1 MWKKKVN
8 FVFLLINI
16 ILLIFWFFVLKY
28 WWFNKADNFAYSKLL
43 ALYYNSN
50 RWTLWMSNIWN
61 SLDPVLV
68 KIDKK
73 TFSKLW
79 VTPSTFHRW
88 YYAKLVKK
96 LQSYGVKNIV
106 FDVFFQKL
114 HYWTWTSKLQKI
126 YNKSLEI
133 FDDRF
138 ANSLSWNVTLWVIP
152 WYTYKENNL
161 SSDYKV
167 KTHTIPLIFPAKQFL
182 GKWVDLW
189 YVQSHLN
196 NWPINN
202 WIDPYVKYK
211 SWYILNLWYAWYF
224 NRLYAEWKIWK
235 KINIIEKKTKN
246 IFWANKL
253 IIETT
258 NKRYNKIIPLSTD
271 YNWNSFVFTPLF
283 VLHKSKLN
291 YSMVDIL
298 NDQDNIYSPFFKN
311 KTVFIWATDSTLN
324 DMKLSYLWNIPWV
337 MFHINSFLSIKNN
350 QYIYLLWYKWSF
362 VILLILFITW
372 YLFVNFFKSESLSII
387 VFFVLLWLIYVS
399 SIYILEN
406 NWILIPIGSLTIILT
421 IKLFFDILNILL
433 INEKRK
439 ELLNKLFNKYVWEK
453 VLKKTDENKWW
464 KIAEKK
470 EIALMFSDIA
480 SFTNISEKL
489 TAEEV
494 IQMLNL
500 YFEQTN
506 KPIIKSHWFIDKYVW
521 DAIMAFW
528 ENMESSDDILK
539 AIIQIQKNHPKIME
553 NVQNKLWKEID
564 IYTRIWLHY
573 GEAIVWDVWDV
584 NNKISYTAIGDNVN
598 LASRLEWINKYYGT
612 NIMLSE
618 TFYDKIEKK
627 ENFAI
632 RLVDKITVKWKTEPI
647 NIYHTMPYYDFEI
660 TEELKDYLNKFE
672 KWLDLY
678 FKWEFEKSKDKF
690 LELTIFKIWKEDP
703 VLTMILK
710 RLEYLIEN
718 KPKNWDWVWRFTTK

>member
-1 MWKKKVN
+1 MRNRKIKII
-8 FVFLLINI
+8 FLVINLLLLGLWFI
-16 ILLIFWFFVLKY
+16 ILKY
-28 WWFNKADNFAYSKLL
+28 WRFWETDNFAYSELL
-43 ALYYNSN
+43 QLHLNRNKSRGWLRIWYNKN
-50 RWTLWMSNIWN
+50 AI
-61 SLDPVLV
+61 LV
-68 KIDKK
+68 KIDRK
-73 TFSKLW
+73 TFNQLW

-106 FDVFFQKL
+106 FDVFFQGL
-114 HYWTWTSKLQKI
+114 HYGSWTNKVQKI

-152 WYTYKENNL
+152 WYWKNR
-161 SSDYKV
+161 
-167 KTHTIPLIFPAKQFL
+167 LIFPGKKFL
-182 GKWVDLW
+182 KKWVNLW
-189 YVQSHLN
+189 YVQSHSN
-196 NWPINN
+196 ESSINN
-202 WIDPYVKYK
+202 GIDPYVKYK

-224 NRLYAEWKIWK
+224 NRLYAEWKIGK
-235 KINIIEKKTKN
+235 KINIEIKKTKKL
-246 IFWANKL
+246 FWANTL
-253 IIETT
+253 TIQTT
-258 NKRYNKIIPLSTD
+258 NKKYNKIIPLSKD
-271 YNWNSFVFTPLF
+271 YYWNDFVFTPLF
-283 VLHKSKLN
+283 ILDKSIPS

-298 NDQDNIYSPFFKN
+298 DNKINYPHYIFKN
-311 KTVFIWATDSTLN
+311 KTIFVWSTDSTLN
-324 DMKLSYLWNIPWV
+324 DIKLSYLWMIPGV
-337 MFHINSFLSIKNN
+337 DFHINSFLSIKNN

-362 VILLILFITW
+362 VILLLLFIIW
-372 YLFVNFFKSESLSII
+372 YLFVNLFKSEALSII
-387 VFFVLLWLIYVS
+387 VFFVLLSLIYIS
-399 SIYILEN
+399 SLYAFEKDG
-406 NWILIPIGSLTIILT
+406 ILIPIGSLTVMLI
-421 IKLFFDILNILL
+421 IKLFFDILNTLL

-464 KIAEKK
+464 NIAEKK
-470 EIALMFSDIA
+470 KIVLMFSDIA

-528 ENMESSDDILK
+528 ENMDSSDSILK

-553 NVQNKLWKEID
+553 NVQEKLWKDID
-564 IYTRIWLHY
+564 IHTRIWLHY

-584 NNKISYTAIGDNVN
+584 NNKISYTAIWDNVN

-612 NIMLSE
+612 NIMVSE
-618 TFYDKIEKK
+618 TFYAKIKNK
-627 ENFAI
+627 EDFAI

-647 NIYHTMPYYDFEI
+647 NIYHTMPYYTFEI
-660 TEELKDYLNKFE
+660 TEELIDYLSKFE
-672 KWLDLY
+672 IALNLY
-678 FKWEFEKSKDKF
+678 FQWEFNKSKEKF
-690 LELTIFKIWKEDP
+690 LELTIFKIWKEDT
-703 VLTMILK
+703 VLKMILE

-718 KPKNWDWVWRFTTK
+718 KPKNWDGVWRFKTK

>member
-1 MWKKKVN
+1 MWNKKIKIIFLIVN
-8 FVFLLINI
+8 LL
-16 ILLIFWFFVLKY
+16 LLVFWFFILKNWLFY
-28 WWFNKADNFAYSKLL
+28 KADNFAYSKLL
-43 ALYYNSN
+43 QLYWSSN
-50 RWTLWMSNIWN
+50 KSTIWN
-61 SLDPVLV
+61 DKNVILI

-73 TFSKLW
+73 TFDKLW

-96 LQSYGVKNIV
+96 LQSYWVQNIV
-106 FDVFFQKL
+106 FDVFFQNL
-114 HYWTWTSKLQKI
+114 HYGSWTNKLQKI

-138 ANSLSWNVTLWVIP
+138 ANSLSWNITLWVIP
-152 WYTYKENNL
+152 WYWDNK
-161 SSDYKV
+161 
-167 KTHTIPLIFPAKQFL
+167 LILPAKKFL
-182 GKWVDLW
+182 KKWVNLW
-189 YVQSHLN
+189 YVQSNLN
-196 NWPINN
+196 KWSINN
-202 WIDPYVKYK
+202 GIDPYVKYK

-224 NRLYAEWKIWK
+224 NRLYAEWKIGK
-235 KINIIEKKTKN
+235 KINIEIKKTKKL
-246 IFWANKL
+246 FWANTL
-253 IIETT
+253 IIQTT
-258 NKRYNKIIPLSTD
+258 NKKYNKTIPLSKN
-271 YNWNSFVFTPLF
+271 YNWHSFVFTPLF
-283 VLHKSKLN
+283 VLNKPILN

-298 NDQDNIYSPFFKN
+298 NDTDNIYSDIFKN
-311 KTVFIWATDSTLN
+311 KTIFIWATDNTLN
-324 DMKLSYLWNIPWV
+324 DIKSSYLWNIPWV
-337 MFHINSFLSIKNN
+337 SFHINSFLSIKNN

-362 VILLILFITW
+362 IILLLLFLIW

-387 VFFVLLWLIYVS
+387 VFFVILFLLYVS
-399 SIYILEN
+399 SLFILEN
-406 NWILIPIGSLTIILT
+406 NNILIPVGSLTIILT

-433 INEKRK
+433 INEKRT

-464 KIAEKK
+464 NIAEKK

-500 YFEQTN
+500 YFKQTN

-528 ENMESSDDILK
+528 ENIDSSDNILK
-539 AIIQIQKNHPKIME
+539 AVIQIQKNHPKIME
-553 NVQNKLWKEID
+553 NVQEKLWKDIN

-584 NNKISYTAIGDNVN
+584 NNKISYTAIWDNVN

-612 NIMLSE
+612 NIMVSE
-618 TFYDKIEKK
+618 TFYAKIKNK
-627 ENFAI
+627 EDFAI

-647 NIYHTMPYYDFEI
+647 NIYHTMPYYTFEI
-660 TEELKDYLNKFE
+660 TEELKDYLKKF
-672 KWLDLY
+672 KIWLNLY
-678 FKWEFEKSKDKF
+678 FQWEFNKSKEKF

-703 VLTMILK
+703 VLKMILE

-718 KPKNWDWVWRFTTK
+718 KPENWDGVWRFKTK